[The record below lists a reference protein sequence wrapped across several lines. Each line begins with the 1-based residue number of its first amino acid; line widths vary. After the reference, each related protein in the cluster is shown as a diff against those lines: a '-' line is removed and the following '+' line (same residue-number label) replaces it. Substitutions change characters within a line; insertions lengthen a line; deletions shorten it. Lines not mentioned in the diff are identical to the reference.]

1 MNLEYNIKYILSWV
15 FHNVIQ
21 SDATGAIVR
30 ILILIGLV
38 SLLVYREFILFILL
52 CIVVISA
59 EVFLGADA
67 NKDTDVLRK
76 GISMW
81 VPGATPHRVVDKD
94 ELTTGVSVSVY
105 DNLNDEHERGGRG
118 GRGGREGFSVKIIK
132 GDDSGLDHRRYN
144 KFIEEDSRDF
154 TDKYFSSKRCSIGNS
169 AGGVTM
175 FGSNELLGDSRTSQ
189 ISGGIYNFAGKWV
202 DNTSNEATVNG
213 KRYTYFKECVHD
225 PITRNDFRAFKKEV
239 YNNINKDIIN
249 IQRCFNRFNTNVLF
263 DTQTDAAAGYSR
275 RLTKLQDSEVK
286 GGAASISYV
295 SLIAGGNDKPADK
308 FSNIQPLNRGNN
320 ADNASETTYSA
331 LLKKTNEKPISES
344 AKKQREIEIYGK
356 VYGYRQRIDQILE
369 MMRIQAKN
377 DAANINTINISE
389 EVVQELRMMLSYLA
403 MIERTNAVILFEEK
417 YGYYNTTKNAVNA
430 ATGGNGTLDP
440 LPPTNKKD
448 METISAYNNIFRV
461 PLLDDTYNTNDEKRY
476 IYGITYYFDKIVS
489 TTPYT

>member
-1 MNLEYNIKYILSWV
+1 MMNLEYNIKYILSWV
-15 FHNVIQ
+15 YHNVIQ

-38 SLLVYREFILFILL
+38 SLLVYREFILFLLL

-81 VPGATPHRVVDKD
+81 MPGATPHRVVDKD

-105 DNLNDEHERGGRG
+105 DNINDEHEHEH
-118 GRGGREGFSVKIIK
+118 GREGFSIGIIK
-132 GDDSGLDHRRYN
+132 GDDSGVDHRRYN
-144 KFIEEDSRDF
+144 KFVEQDSRDF
-154 TDKYFSSKRCSIGNS
+154 TDKYFSSKQCSIGNS

-175 FGSNELLGDSRTSQ
+175 FGSNELLGDSRTAQ
-189 ISGGIYNFAGKWV
+189 VSGGIYNFAGKWV
-202 DNTSNEATVNG
+202 DNTTGDNG

-249 IQRCFNRFNTNVLF
+249 IQRCLNRFNTNVLF
-263 DTQTDAAAGYSR
+263 DTQTATAAGYSR

-286 GGAASISYV
+286 GGAKYV
-295 SLIAGGNDKPADK
+295 SLIAGGNDNKPEDK

-331 LLKKTNEKPISES
+331 LLKKTNDKPISKT
-344 AKKQREIEIYGK
+344 ANKQREIEIYGK

-369 MMRIQAKN
+369 MMRKQAKN
-377 DAANINTINISE
+377 DVANINTINISE

-403 MIERTNAVILFEEK
+403 IIERTNAVILFEEK
-417 YGYYNTTKNAVNA
+417 NGYNDTTKTLVTDGKNTLEPLSKTADVGTI
-430 ATGGNGTLDP
+430 TGQ
-440 LPPTNKKD
+440 
-448 METISAYNNIFRV
+448 NNIFRV

-476 IYGITYYFDKIVS
+476 IYGITYYFDEVVS
-489 TTPYT
+489 TTPYTFESK

>member
-1 MNLEYNIKYILSWV
+1 MNLEYNIKYILSWLY
-15 FHNVIQ
+15 HNVIQ
-21 SDATGAIVR
+21 SDATAAIVR

-38 SLLVYREFILFILL
+38 SLLVYREFILFLLL

-59 EVFLGADA
+59 EVFLGADTGA
-67 NKDTDVLRK
+67 NTFPVSFTSAASPR
-76 GISMW
+76 
-81 VPGATPHRVVDKD
+81 RVVDKD
-94 ELTTGVSVSVY
+94 ELTTGVSVSLY
-105 DNLNDEHERGGRG
+105 DNLNDEHEHEHG

-132 GDDSGLDHRRYN
+132 GDDSGVDHRRYN
-144 KFIEEDSRDF
+144 KFVEQDSRDF
-154 TDKYFSSKRCSIGNS
+154 TDKYFSSKQCSIGNS

-175 FGSNELLGDSRTSQ
+175 FGSNELLGDSRTAQ
-189 ISGGIYNFAGKWV
+189 ISGIYNFAGKWV
-202 DNTSNEATVNG
+202 DNTTNQNGENG
-213 KRYTYFKECVHD
+213 KRYIYFKECVYD
-225 PITRNDFRAFKKEV
+225 PITRNDFRDFKKNV

-249 IQRCFNRFNTNVLF
+249 IPRCLNRFNTRVLF

-286 GGAASISYV
+286 GGSASISYV

-369 MMRIQAKN
+369 MMRKQAKN
-377 DAANINTINISE
+377 DVANINTINISE

-403 MIERTNAVILFEEK
+403 IIERTNAVILFEEK
-417 YGYYNTTKNAVNA
+417 NGYYNTTETAV
-430 ATGGNGTLDP
+430 TGGKNTLEPLSQTADVGTI
-440 LPPTNKKD
+440 TG
-448 METISAYNNIFRV
+448 YNNIFRV

-476 IYGITYYFDKIVS
+476 IYGITYYFDKVVS
-489 TTPYT
+489 TTPYA

>member
-15 FHNVIQ
+15 YHNVIQ

-67 NKDTDVLRK
+67 VTDADSVMK
-76 GISMW
+76 GLPSL
-81 VPGATPHRVVDKD
+81 VNVFPRRFVDKD
-94 ELTTGVSVSVY
+94 ELTTGISVY
-105 DNLNDEHERGGRG
+105 ENDNHAEAA
-118 GRGGREGFSVKIIK
+118 GREGFSIGIIK
-132 GDDSGLDHRRYN
+132 GDDSGVDHRRYN
-144 KFIEEDSRDF
+144 KFVEQDSRDF
-154 TDKYFSSKRCSIGNS
+154 TDKYFSSKQCSIGNS

-175 FGSNELLGDSRTSQ
+175 FGSNELLGDSRTAQ

-202 DNTSNEATVNG
+202 SNETNDDTNGVNA
-213 KRYTYFKECVHD
+213 KRYTYFKDCVYS
-225 PITRNDFRAFKKEV
+225 PITRYNFRDFKKDV

-249 IQRCFNRFNTNVLF
+249 IQRCLNRFNTNILF
-263 DTQTDAAAGYSR
+263 DTQTDDAAGYSR
-275 RLTKLQDSEVK
+275 RLTKLQDSTVT
-286 GGAASISYV
+286 GGVSPSISYV
-295 SLIAGGNDKPADK
+295 SLIAGGNDKPEDK

-331 LLKKTNEKPISES
+331 LLKKTNDKPISKRAE
-344 AKKQREIEIYGK
+344 KQRKIEIYGK

-369 MMRIQAKN
+369 MMRKQAKN

-389 EVVQELRMMLSYLA
+389 EVVEELRLILSYLA
-403 MIERTNAVILFEEK
+403 IIERTNAVILFEEK
-417 YGYYNTTKNAVNA
+417 NGYYDKTNTAV
-430 ATGGNGTLDP
+430 TGG
-440 LPPTNKKD
+440 TNKLEPLSQPVDVGTIKD
-448 METISAYNNIFRV
+448 RNNIFRV

-476 IYGITYYFDKIVS
+476 IYGITFYFDKVVS
-489 TTPYT
+489 TTPYA

>member
-15 FHNVIQ
+15 YHNVIQ

-67 NKDTDVLRK
+67 VTDADSVMK
-76 GISMW
+76 GLPSL
-81 VPGATPHRVVDKD
+81 VNVFPRRFVDKD
-94 ELTTGVSVSVY
+94 ELTTGISVY
-105 DNLNDEHERGGRG
+105 ENDHHAEAA
-118 GRGGREGFSVKIIK
+118 GREGFSIGIIK
-132 GDDSGLDHRRYN
+132 GDDSGVDHRRYN
-144 KFIEEDSRDF
+144 KFVEQDSRDF
-154 TDKYFSSKRCSIGNS
+154 TDKYFSSKQCSIGNS

-175 FGSNELLGDSRTSQ
+175 FGSNELLGDSRTAQ
-189 ISGGIYNFAGKWV
+189 ISGGIYNFAGNWV
-202 DNTSNEATVNG
+202 SNETDDTVNG
-213 KRYTYFKECVHD
+213 VNAKRYTYFKDCVYS
-225 PITRNDFRAFKKEV
+225 PITRYNFRDFKKDV

-249 IQRCFNRFNTNVLF
+249 IQRCLNRFNTNILF
-263 DTQTDAAAGYSR
+263 DTQTDDAAGYSR
-275 RLTKLQDSEVK
+275 RLTKLQDSTVK
-286 GGAASISYV
+286 GALSSISYV
-295 SLIAGGNDKPADK
+295 SLIAGGNDKPAK

-331 LLKKTNEKPISES
+331 LLKKTNEQPISES

-369 MMRIQAKN
+369 MMRKQAKN
-377 DAANINTINISE
+377 DVANINTINISE

-403 MIERTNAVILFEEK
+403 IIERTNAVILFEEK
-417 YGYYNTTKNAVNA
+417 NGYYNTTETEV
-430 ATGGNGTLDP
+430 TGG
-440 LPPTNKKD
+440 TNKLKPLQLAD
-448 METISAYNNIFRV
+448 VGTITGYNNIFRV

-476 IYGITYYFDKIVS
+476 IYGITFYFDKVVS
-489 TTPYT
+489 TTPYA

>member
-1 MNLEYNIKYILSWV
+1 MMNLEYNIKYILSWIY
-15 FHNVIQ
+15 HNVIQ
-21 SDATGAIVR
+21 SDVTGAIVR

-38 SLLVYREFILFILL
+38 SLLVYREFILFLLL

-59 EVFLGADA
+59 EVFLGAD
-67 NKDTDVLRK
+67 TGVERK

-81 VPGATPHRVVDKD
+81 MPGATPHRVVDKD

-105 DNLNDEHERGGRG
+105 DSVDDEHEHGRG

-132 GDDSGLDHRRYN
+132 GDDSGIDHRRYN
-144 KFIEEDSRDF
+144 KFVEEDSRDF

-175 FGSNELLGDSRTSQ
+175 FGSNELFGDSRTAQ
-189 ISGGIYNFAGKWV
+189 VSGGIYNFAGKWV
-202 DNTSNEATVNG
+202 DNTTNKTGKDGVIEVNE

-225 PITRNDFRAFKKEV
+225 PITRNDFCEFKKDV
-239 YNNINKDIIN
+239 YKNINKDIIN
-249 IQRCFNRFNTNVLF
+249 IQRCLNRFNTNVLF
-263 DTQTDAAAGYSR
+263 DTQTDAATGYSR

-286 GGAASISYV
+286 GGTASISYV

-331 LLKKTNEKPISES
+331 LLTKTNEKPISKT
-344 AKKQREIEIYGK
+344 ANKQREIEIYGK

-369 MMRIQAKN
+369 MMRKQAKN

-389 EVVQELRMMLSYLA
+389 EVVQELRLMLSYLA
-403 MIERTNAVILFEEK
+403 IIERTNAVILFEEK
-417 YGYYNTTKNAVNA
+417 NGYNNTTKAAVTDGKNTLEPLSKTDDVGTI
-430 ATGGNGTLDP
+430 TGQ
-440 LPPTNKKD
+440 
-448 METISAYNNIFRV
+448 NNIFRV

-476 IYGITYYFDKIVS
+476 IYGITYYFDKVVS